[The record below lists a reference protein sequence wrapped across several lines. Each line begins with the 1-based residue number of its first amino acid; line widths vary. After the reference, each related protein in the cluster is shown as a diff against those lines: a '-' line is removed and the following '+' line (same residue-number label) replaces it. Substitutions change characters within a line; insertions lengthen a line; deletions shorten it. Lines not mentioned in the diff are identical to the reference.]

1 MATKNILLICNTGAS
16 SSFMAQK
23 IRQASNENQQA
34 CQVHAAS
41 MTQID
46 EYIDRIDY
54 LLISPQL
61 KYAESEIRLSVANSN
76 IKVAVIS
83 SKVYGLLDGNAV
95 LNQIQKM

>member
-41 MTQID
+41 MT
-46 EYIDRIDY
+46 
-54 LLISPQL
+54 
-61 KYAESEIRLSVANSN
+61 
-76 IKVAVIS
+76 
-83 SKVYGLLDGNAV
+83 
-95 LNQIQKM
+95 